1 MYLVK
6 SFICQEDILACV
18 ESQVKNNLK
27 DLTDKNIYQ
36 TIEESTSID
45 EDKVLP
51 GLGVIFEV
59 IWNSSDKNQMVNKF
73 VNNL

>member
-1 MYLVK
+1 MNINLR
-6 SFICQEDILACV
+6 QA
-18 ESQVKNNLK
+18 VKNNLK

-59 IWNSSDKNQMVNKF
+59 IWNSSDTEFKTQMVNKF

>member
-1 MYLVK
+1 MNINLR
-6 SFICQEDILACV
+6 QA
-18 ESQVKNNLK
+18 VKNNLK

-36 TIEESTSID
+36 TIDESTSLN

-59 IWNSSDKNQMVNKF
+59 IWNASDANFKNEMVTKF
-73 VNNL
+73 INNL

>member
-1 MYLVK
+1 MNINLR
-6 SFICQEDILACV
+6 QA
-18 ESQVKNNLK
+18 VKNNLK

-59 IWNSSDKNQMVNKF
+59 IWNSSDTEFKNQMVSKF

>member
-1 MYLVK
+1 MNINLR
-6 SFICQEDILACV
+6 QA
-18 ESQVKNNLK
+18 VKNNLK

-59 IWNSSDKNQMVNKF
+59 IWNSSDNKFKNQMVSKF